1 MAIDATKL
9 RRGVR
14 KLGEPPTDSNPELS
28 APTAVHTHSSGATP
42 TAMAGSGVMAAG
54 PLAETP
60 PPAAAIPPPQA
71 EVMPPL
77 QADVMPPPQ
86 AEIPP
91 TRVEF
96 PRIISSAPAGSTGAG
111 RYIDGR
117 SRRRTGR
124 IEQINVKVS
133 SQFNGE
139 LRGLADRENILIV
152 EALERAL
159 NAYLRLVAA
168 AEASGQTVDQVLDN
182 LRNSP

>member
-28 APTAVHTHSSGATP
+28 APTAVHTPSSGATP
-42 TAMAGSGVMAAG
+42 TAMAGSSVMAAG

-60 PPAAAIPPPQA
+60 PPAAA
-71 EVMPPL
+71 
-77 QADVMPPPQ
+77 MPPPQ

-96 PRIISSAPAGSTGAG
+96 PQIISSAPAGSTGAG

-182 LRNSP
+182 LRSSPSS

>member
-1 MAIDATKL
+1 MAINATKL

-28 APTAVHTHSSGATP
+28 APTAVHTPSSGATP
-42 TAMAGSGVMAAG
+42 TAMAGSSVMAAG

-60 PPAAAIPPPQA
+60 PPAAA
-71 EVMPPL
+71 MPT
-77 QADVMPPPQ
+77 PQ

-96 PRIISSAPAGSTGAG
+96 PQIISSAPAGSIGAG

-159 NAYLRLVAA
+159 NAYLRLVVA

-182 LRNSP
+182 LRSSPSS

>member
-71 EVMPPL
+71 E
-77 QADVMPPPQ
+77 VMPPPQ

-159 NAYLRLVAA
+159 NAYLRLVAT

-182 LRNSP
+182 LRSSP

>member
-54 PLAETP
+54 PLAETL
-60 PPAAAIPPPQA
+60 PPAAA
-71 EVMPPL
+71 
-77 QADVMPPPQ
+77 MPPPQ

-182 LRNSP
+182 LRSSP